1 MCWAEALHRALFEF
15 GRLLCALIVV
25 TIGYGALNLAA
36 WSCSNSTAIFV
47 FRRARR
53 FYGKAGNEDGVDPA
67 KKQSELFFLRKKQ
80 SELAKRKAVAPSPR
94 RFRSL
99 RRLRFSPTPPKATR
113 KPVSLAR
120 QLLQG
125 MA

>member
-53 FYGKAGNEDGVDPA
+53 FYGKAGNDDGVDPA
-67 KKQSELFFLRKKQ
+67 KKQSELFFFEKETVRTC
-80 SELAKRKAVAPSPR
+80 KAESGGTVAATVPQPSPPP
-94 RFRSL
+94 FL
-99 RRLRFSPTPPKATR
+99 PTPPKATR